1 MTSSVWRLRRSKEGL
16 RKPSLPTTAS
26 LVNVGDNE
34 VVEVNH
40 NENRKHIG

>member
-1 MTSSVWRLRRSKEGL
+1 MALRSRKEGW
-16 RKPSLPTTAS
+16 RAPSLPTTAS

-34 VVEVNH
+34 VVGANH